1 MKLNLNKSKNPL
13 FRGFFVVKYSVQLTI
28 NNLKLNYDLISMQKK
43 KIDPNNL
50 PKHIAIIMDG
60 NRRWAKKHNLPD
72 NKGHEAG
79 SENLQK
85 IVEYCRDIGIKNLT
99 VYALSTEN
107 WRKRAPTEVR
117 GLFQLLVRIVRE
129 KAEEYRKSGIKFF
142 VIGNFQA
149 FPYKVKEAIKKILK
163 MTVVEEKI
171 QFNMALN
178 YGGRDEIVTAI
189 KKIVKD
195 KIPAEKIDEKLV
207 SDYLYTKNQPDPD
220 LVIRPGGEFRLSN
233 FLLWQMSYAE
243 LYFTDILWPDF
254 SPKEMEK
261 VIIWYQDRER
271 RMGR

>member
-1 MKLNLNKSKNPL
+1 MTKE
-13 FRGFFVVKYSVQLTI
+13 
-28 NNLKLNYDLISMQKK
+28 
-43 KIDPNNL
+43 KIDPTKL

-60 NRRWAKKHNLPD
+60 NRRWARKQGLPD
-72 NKGHEAG
+72 GKGHEAG
-79 SENLQK
+79 ADNLQK

-107 WRKRAPTEVR
+107 WRKRAPNEVK
-117 GLFQLLVRIVRE
+117 GLFQLLIKIVKE
-129 KAEEYRKSGIKFF
+129 KAEQYRKSGIKFF

-149 FPYKVKEAIKKILK
+149 FPFKVKEAIKKILK
-163 MTVVEEKI
+163 MTVIDEKI

-178 YGGRDEIVTAI
+178 YGGRDEIVNAI
-189 KKIVKD
+189 KNIIKD
-195 KIPAEKIDEKLV
+195 KIPGNKIDEKLI

-254 SPKEMEK
+254 SPKELEK

-271 RMGR
+271 RMGK